1 MIPRGQSP
9 DNTSMRF
16 TGNPVD
22 TKFVGNAAAPWGL
35 NFAKVEGVAL
45 ITQLDGTGSNPRPSG
60 QREHLVT
67 EMHSHGVDD
76 VDELL
81 ADENNAL
88 VVVRGFI
95 PPAAKKG
102 DNFDLEIQ
110 VLPKSDVTSL
120 EDGFM
125 MKTRLRP
132 MAVLGNRVREGHV
145 VAVGRGDLLTKHM
158 FDATDGDQGL
168 LQAFVPAGGT
178 TASPR
183 PVGLAIQTQSQSIK
197 TASAISTAINGRF
210 TTFDG
215 NARIGVANPKND
227 KLIEIK
233 VPAEYSLNVGR
244 YFRVIGNL
252 AYSESPAEQL
262 DRIQKTESELN
273 DPAMAALAAVR
284 LEGIGKDA
292 IPSLNRGLRS
302 DDAEV
307 RFHSAMALT
316 YLGEKEGIGELR
328 LAAENEPAFRW
339 DALTALASTE
349 VDLAEDALESLLHAQ
364 SSETRYGAFRSLQQR
379 SPDDP
384 VYHGTLVRNSFY
396 FTTIPS
402 DSRPMVHVARK
413 FRPEIVLF
421 GEQQRVQDN
430 FLFVETGLTIKA
442 KNRDTVEMIRFI
454 PGEPE
459 IRTTCSTDL
468 EDVILTMS
476 KLGAEYPTVVAMLK
490 DAMLTDSLD
499 TELVINALPKLG
511 RQYDRSQATV
521 EYTSETSDRY
531 VADSLPILFETGENE
546 SDLGADNAGTAD
558 LNVGY

>member
-284 LEGIGKDA
+284 LEGIG
-292 IPSLNRGLRS
+292 
-302 DDAEV
+302 
-307 RFHSAMALT
+307 
-316 YLGEKEGIGELR
+316 ELR

-558 LNVGY
+558 LNVGYSPETRAAKKRNIWSIMPSLR